1 MDLRELP
8 ASPAL
13 CALRLWGAML
23 DCEDVR
29 EGKGQGVGDRASR
42 AGKGQGAGARGQ
54 GEGGSRAGKELSAM
68 TAWACVLDC
77 SIAVLL

>member
-1 MDLRELP
+1 VRGSLWDLRELP

-29 EGKGQGVGDRASR
+29 EG
-42 AGKGQGAGARGQ
+42 RGWQ
-54 GEGGSRAGKELSAM
+54 A
-68 TAWACVLDC
+68 T
-77 SIAVLL
+77 